1 MVPYRPFAIATGSS
15 MRAILFRL
23 VVSLAFLAP
32 GLGHAAETDF
42 PTWLSQFRAEALGRG
57 IKQETLDRSL
67 AGVALIPRVIELDR
81 RQPETTLTFE
91 QYIERVIN
99 DRRVDT
105 GRQMLATHKTLLDQ
119 VSAKYRVQPRFIV
132 ALWAI
137 ETDFGRIV
145 GDFPI
150 ISALATLAYDG
161 RRSAFFRGEL
171 MNAIRMVDR
180 GLADPQRMRGSW
192 AGAMGQSQFMPS
204 SFLAYA
210 VDQDG
215 DGKPDLWGSLP
226 DVFASIANYLSK
238 SGWQGDQTW
247 GRQVRLPAGVDPS
260 QIDLKVEKQVAEWAA
275 MGIRR
280 ADGSDL
286 SGRELVGSI
295 IQPGG
300 AQGPSYLVYTN
311 YKTIMRWNRSL
322 YFATAVGQ
330 LADRIAGS

>member
-1 MVPYRPFAIATGSS
+1 
-15 MRAILFRL
+15 MRAILLRL
-23 VVSLAFLAP
+23 AVAATLLSPLAAQ
-32 GLGHAAETDF
+32 AADTDF
-42 PTWLSQFRAEALGRG
+42 PTWLRQFRAEALEKG
-57 IKQETLDRSL
+57 IKPATLDRSL
-67 AGVALIPRVIELDR
+67 AGVAPIPRVIELDR
-81 RQPETTLTFE
+81 RQPETTLTFD

-105 GRQMLATHKTLLDQ
+105 GRQMLVTHRDLLEQ
-119 VSAKYRVQPRFIV
+119 VSTKFRVQPRFIV
-132 ALWAI
+132 ALWGI
-137 ETDFGRIV
+137 ETDFGRIT

-171 MNAIRMVDR
+171 LNALRMVDR

-210 VDQDG
+210 VDHDG
-215 DGKPDLWGSLP
+215 DGRPDLWGSQP
-226 DVFASIANYLSK
+226 DVFASIANYLAK

-247 GRQVRLPAGVDPS
+247 GRLVQVPPS
-260 QIDLKVEKQVAEWAA
+260 LDRTQFDLKVEKPISEWA
-275 MGIRR
+275 GLGVR
-280 ADGSDL
+280 AAD
-286 SGRELVGSI
+286 GRELPARDLNASV

-300 AQGPSYLVYTN
+300 AQGPSYLVYQN

-330 LADRIAGS
+330 LADRISGS

>member
-1 MVPYRPFAIATGSS
+1 

-23 VVSLAFLAP
+23 VVSLAILAP

-42 PTWLSQFRAEALGRG
+42 PTWLAQFRVEALGRG
-57 IKQETLDRSL
+57 IKQDTLDRSL
-67 AGVALIPRVIELDR
+67 VGVALIPRVIELDR
-81 RQPETTLTFE
+81 RQPESTLTFA

-99 DRRVDT
+99 DRRVET
-105 GRQMLATHKTLLDQ
+105 ARQMVVTHKDLLEQ
-119 VSAKYRVQPRFIV
+119 VSAKFGVQPRFIV
-132 ALWAI
+132 ALWGI
-137 ETDFGRIV
+137 ETDFGRIT

-161 RRSAFFRGEL
+161 RRASFFRGEL
-171 MNAIRMVDR
+171 MNALRMVDR
-180 GLADPQRMRGSW
+180 GLAEPQRMRGSW

-210 VDQDG
+210 VD
-215 DGKPDLWGSLP
+215 GKPDLWGSLP

-238 SGWQGDQTW
+238 SGWKGDQTW
-247 GRQVRLPAGVDPS
+247 GRQVRLPPGIDAA
-260 QIDLKVEKQVAEWAA
+260 QLDLKVEKPVAEWAA

-280 ADGSDL
+280 ADGTEL
-286 SGRELVGSI
+286 AGREMIGSI
-295 IQPGG
+295 ILPGG
-300 AQGPSYLVYTN
+300 AQGPSYLVYGN

-330 LADRIAGS
+330 LADRISGS

>member
-1 MVPYRPFAIATGSS
+1 

-23 VVSLAFLAP
+23 VVSLAILAP

-42 PTWLSQFRAEALGRG
+42 PTWLAQLRTEALGRG
-57 IKQETLDRSL
+57 IKQDTLDRSL

-81 RQPETTLTFE
+81 RQPESTLTFA

-99 DRRVDT
+99 DRRVET
-105 GRQMLATHKTLLDQ
+105 ARQMVVTHKDLLEQ
-119 VSAKYRVQPRFIV
+119 VSAKFGVQPRFIV
-132 ALWAI
+132 ALWGI
-137 ETDFGRIV
+137 ETDFGRIT

-161 RRSAFFRGEL
+161 RRSSFFRGEL
-171 MNAIRMVDR
+171 MNALRMVDR
-180 GLADPQRMRGSW
+180 GLAEPQRMRGSW

-210 VDQDG
+210 VDHDG

-238 SGWQGDQTW
+238 SGWKGDQTW
-247 GRQVRLPAGVDPS
+247 GRQVRLPPGIDAA
-260 QIDLKVEKQVAEWAA
+260 QLDLKIEKPVAEWAA

-280 ADGSDL
+280 ADGTEL
-286 SGRELVGSI
+286 AGREMIGSI
-295 IQPGG
+295 ILPGG
-300 AQGPSYLVYTN
+300 AQGPSYLVYGN
-311 YKTIMRWNRSL
+311 YRTIMRWNRSL

-330 LADRIAGS
+330 LADRISGS